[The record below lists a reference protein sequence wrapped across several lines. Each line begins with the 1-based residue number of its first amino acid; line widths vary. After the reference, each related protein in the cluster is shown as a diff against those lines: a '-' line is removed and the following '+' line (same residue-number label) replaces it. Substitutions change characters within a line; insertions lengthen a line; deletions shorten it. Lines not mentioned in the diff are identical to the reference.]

1 MYLDVHKDC
10 EDRMKQTVESFRQ
23 ELQSIRAGRA
33 TPALLD
39 GISVEYYGQNTPLN
53 QVSSI
58 SIPEPRQI
66 TIQPWDKT
74 LLPAI
79 ETAIL
84 KSDLGINPSTEANL
98 IRLII
103 PALTEER
110 RKDLS
115 KVVRKNGED
124 AKVSI
129 RNIRRE
135 GITEINK
142 LEKAK
147 ELTEDEEHA
156 AEEKMQELTDKY
168 VDEIEQISK
177 AKEEELMEI

>member
-10 EDRMKQTVESFRQ
+10 EDRMKKTTESFRV

-33 TPALLD
+33 NPALLEK
-39 GISVEYYGQNTPLN
+39 ISVNYYGQNTPLN
-53 QVSSI
+53 QVASI
-58 SIPEPRQI
+58 SVPEPRQLV
-66 TIQPWDKT
+66 IQPWDKS
-74 LLPAI
+74 LLPVI
-79 ETAIL
+79 ETEIQ
-84 KSDLGINPSTEANL
+84 KSDLGINPSNDGEI

-110 RKDLS
+110 RKELV
-115 KVVRKNGED
+115 KVVNKNAED

-129 RNIRRE
+129 RNIRRD

-147 ELTEDEEHA
+147 ELTEDEERQ
-156 AEEKMQELTDKY
+156 AETKMQELTDKY
-168 VDEIEQISK
+168 TSEIDSIAKSK
-177 AKEEELMEI
+177 EDELMEI

>member
-10 EDRMKQTVESFRQ
+10 EDRMKESIDSFKT
-23 ELQSIRAGRA
+23 ELQKVRVGRA
-33 TPALLD
+33 NPALLE

-53 QVSSI
+53 QVASI
-58 SIPEPRQI
+58 SVPEPRQL

-74 LLPAI
+74 LIPAI

-98 IRLII
+98 IRLQI

-110 RKDLS
+110 RKDLA
-115 KVVRKNGED
+115 KTVRKNSED
-124 AKVSI
+124 AKVVI

-147 ELTEDEEHA
+147 ELTEDEERT

-168 VDEIEQISK
+168 IAEIDAIAQSK
-177 AKEEELMEI
+177 EDELMEI

>member
-1 MYLDVHKDC
+1 MYLDVHKEC
-10 EDRMKQTVESFRQ
+10 EDRMKESIDSFKT
-23 ELQSIRAGRA
+23 ELQKVRVGRA
-33 TPALLD
+33 NPALLE

-53 QVSSI
+53 QVASI
-58 SIPEPRQI
+58 SVPEPRQL

-74 LLPAI
+74 LIPAI

-98 IRLII
+98 IRLQI

-110 RKDLS
+110 RKDLA
-115 KVVRKNGED
+115 KTVRKNSED
-124 AKVSI
+124 AKVVI

-147 ELTEDEEHA
+147 ELTEDEERT

-168 VDEIEQISK
+168 IAEIDAIAQSK
-177 AKEEELMEI
+177 EDELMEI

>member
-1 MYLDVHKDC
+1 MYLDVHKEC
-10 EDRMKQTVESFRQ
+10 EDRMKESIDSFKT
-23 ELQSIRAGRA
+23 ELQKVRVGRA
-33 TPALLD
+33 NPALLE

-53 QVSSI
+53 QVASI
-58 SIPEPRQI
+58 SVPEPRQL

-74 LLPAI
+74 LIPAI

-98 IRLII
+98 IRLQI

-110 RKDLS
+110 RKDLA
-115 KVVRKNGED
+115 KTVRKNAED
-124 AKVSI
+124 AKVVI

-147 ELTEDEEHA
+147 ELTEDEERT

-168 VDEIEQISK
+168 IAEIDAIAQSK
-177 AKEEELMEI
+177 EDELMEI

>member
-1 MYLDVHKDC
+1 MYLDVHKEC
-10 EDRMKQTVESFRQ
+10 EDRMKESIDSFKT
-23 ELQSIRAGRA
+23 ELQKVRVGRA
-33 TPALLD
+33 NPALLE

-53 QVSSI
+53 QVASI
-58 SIPEPRQI
+58 SVPEPRQL
-66 TIQPWDKT
+66 TIQPWEKT
-74 LLPAI
+74 LIPAI

-98 IRLII
+98 IRLQI

-110 RKDLS
+110 RKDLA
-115 KVVRKNGED
+115 KTVRKNSED
-124 AKVSI
+124 AKVVI

-147 ELTEDEEHA
+147 ELTEDEERT

-168 VDEIEQISK
+168 IAEIDAIAQSK
-177 AKEEELMEI
+177 EDELMEI

>member
-1 MYLDVHKDC
+1 MFLDVHEESEAKMNDS
-10 EDRMKQTVESFRQ
+10 VESFRK

-39 GISVEYYGQNTPLN
+39 GISVEYYGANSPLN
-53 QVSSI
+53 QIASI
-58 SIPEPRQI
+58 SVPEPRQL
-66 TIQPWDKT
+66 TIQPWDKN

-79 ETAIL
+79 ETAIQ
-84 KSDLGINPSTEANL
+84 KSDLGINPSTEADL
-98 IRLII
+98 VRLVI

-110 RKDLS
+110 RKELV
-115 KVVRKNGED
+115 KVVKKNAED
-124 AKVSI
+124 MKVAI
-129 RNIRRE
+129 RNTRRE

-147 ELTEDEEHA
+147 ELTEDEERL

-168 VDEIEQISK
+168 VGLIDEIASSK
-177 AKEEELMEI
+177 ETELMEI